1 MNTLKEMGEGAI
13 LAQEGQMILA
23 HAIEAAV
30 KRSWNRLTRR
40 FGRLL
45 RLASSEYP
53 QL

>member
-30 KRSWNRLTRR
+30 KRAWTRLSRR
-40 FGRLL
+40 LARFA